1 MKPGAVWLFGV
12 LALAGGARAAAPDA
26 VLPLE
31 PYQDRQ
37 FALRAALHGHPGLF
51 LFDTGEGMTMIT
63 PALAAAIGCVPW
75 GNITALRML
84 GERLDTPR
92 CDNVRFAM
100 PGGPFTAEEAIIYD
114 LGIIAGKDA
123 PALQGAIGLD
133 VFAGRIITI
142 ELAQHRLIVE
152 NAASLAA
159 RVRHATAV
167 PVRIVRASDGASLEV
182 FLGVAT
188 PRGTAWM
195 ELDTGNAGPTIFV
208 SRAMAPL
215 LGLDDANTAPKDA
228 KRQPATLNFGPGI
241 RFSGLARVFPGMVED
256 GNIGVQFL
264 RNWDLTVDL
273 AHARAWMAPVKQAAS
288 SSLNR

>member
-1 MKPGAVWLFGV
+1 MRPGVSGLLGL
-12 LALAGGARAAAPDA
+12 LALVGGARAAAPDA
-26 VLPLE
+26 VLPLL

-37 FALRAALHGHPGLF
+37 FALRAELHGHAGLF

-92 CDNVRFAM
+92 CDGVQFAM
-100 PGGPFTAEEAIIYD
+100 AGGPFKADEAIVYD

-133 VFAGRIITI
+133 LFAGRIITI

-159 RVRHATAV
+159 RIGGATAV
-167 PVRIVRASDGASLEV
+167 PVRIVRAIDGASLEM
-182 FLGVAT
+182 FLGVST

-195 ELDTGNAGPTIFV
+195 EVDTGNAGPTIFV
-208 SRAMAPL
+208 SRAMAPE
-215 LGLDDANTAPKDA
+215 LGLDAAQAAPKDA
-228 KRQPATLNFGPGI
+228 KRQPVTLTLAPGLALT
-241 RFSGLARVFPGMVED
+241 GLARVFPGMVED
-256 GNIGVQFL
+256 GNIGARML
-264 RNWDLTVDL
+264 RHWDLTVDL
-273 AHARAWMAPVKQAAS
+273 GRGLAWMAPAQPAS
-288 SSLNR
+288 VNR